1 MTIRFEKAV
10 DEKTIFAVNAAAF
23 ETDAEARLVDML
35 RQDDDL
41 TYSFVVEENEKLRG
55 HIALSPI
62 QASGGG
68 DILKALGLG
77 PVAVWPDI
85 QQSGVGS
92 ALIKHA
98 IEQARNDGWQV
109 IFLMGNPVYYSR
121 FGFSVAAAQPFASP
135 YAGPYWQALW
145 LDESVEKPQSGKA
158 EYAPA
163 FGRL

>member
-1 MTIRFEKAV
+1 MNIRIENTE

-23 ETDAEARLVDML
+23 KTDAEARLVNML
-35 RQDDDL
+35 RADDDL
-41 TYSFVVEENEKLRG
+41 QYSFIAEESGKLSG
-55 HIALSPI
+55 HIALSPMDM
-62 QASGGG
+62 SGCG
-68 DILKALGLG
+68 DTLKALGLG

-85 QQSGVGS
+85 QRSGVGS
-92 ALIKHA
+92 ALINHA
-98 IEQARNDGWQV
+98 LEQARLDGWQM
-109 IFLMGNPVYYSR
+109 IFLLGNPAYYCR
-121 FGFSVAAAQPFASP
+121 FGFSADTAKPFASP